1 MASERGYFCSTSSPQ
16 QVSRYYLFYNSS
28 FFWMYAFF
36 ILFRTKIKVTTDEI
50 DINASI
56 EDMIS
61 LLYPLLSKA
70 RSNNGT
76 IYTRKAASTKII
88 IHIIVTNEKRLVNLI
103 P

>member
-1 MASERGYFCSTSSPQ
+1 
-16 QVSRYYLFYNSS
+16 
-28 FFWMYAFF
+28 MYAFF
-36 ILFRTKIKVTTDEI
+36 ILFSIKISVMTDEI

-70 RSNNGT
+70 WSNNGT

-88 IHIIVTNEKRLVNLI
+88 IHIIVTNAKRLVNLI
-103 P
+103 L